1 MYYKDVHVYTCTYIY
16 IKSKV
21 RYMKSIHFKIS
32 PSMCEQLDEIAKR
45 ENKPRSFVMREIL
58 HKGIEERNEQ
68 QRKSNVK

>member
-16 IKSKV
+16 IKLKV
-21 RYMKSIHFKIS
+21 RYMKSIHFNIS

-58 HKGIEERNEQ
+58 NKGIEERNQ
-68 QRKSNVK
+68 KQRTQNAK